1 MDYTQTVRNDLSGCD
16 MYTYTTGYN
25 RNVSGGENET
35 TTLFYK
41 QTMARTIN
49 DCPQIFHFFD
59 IFESRHVVRT
69 DSHQDFPSEARASF
83 WIHGQKVD
91 DESKCRC
98 SGITSGCKDELRT
111 MTEIKEGRYLI
122 KYSTFE
128 EPSAGK

>member
-25 RNVSGGENET
+25 RNVSGGKNET

-59 IFESRHVVRT
+59 IFESRHVLGPTLIRISPLRREQV
-69 DSHQDFPSEARASF
+69 
-83 WIHGQKVD
+83 
-91 DESKCRC
+91 
-98 SGITSGCKDELRT
+98 SGYMDRK
-111 MTEIKEGRYLI
+111 
-122 KYSTFE
+122 
-128 EPSAGK
+128 